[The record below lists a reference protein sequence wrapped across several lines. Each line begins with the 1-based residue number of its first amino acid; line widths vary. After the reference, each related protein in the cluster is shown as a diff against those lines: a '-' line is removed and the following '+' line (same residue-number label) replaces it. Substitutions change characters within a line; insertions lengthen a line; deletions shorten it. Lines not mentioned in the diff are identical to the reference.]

1 MSCVCFFTFAVTR
14 IRDMSARFFLFA
26 FQKFAGIVDRRGL
39 VSVMYSDNAKSGLE
53 IVCVKRKLERSVA
66 YAMVLT
72 LPILRAGVGETS
84 WLGPTNSPY

>member
-1 MSCVCFFTFAVTR
+1 L
-14 IRDMSARFFLFA
+14 FLFE

-39 VSVMYSDNAKSGLE
+39 VSVMYSKKSGLK
-53 IVCVKRKLERSVA
+53 IVCVERKLERTVA

-72 LPILRAGVGETS
+72 LPILRAGVGDETS